1 MTKAV
6 VSEELA
12 GKLSKSIPDAVEE
25 ITESWVVVKPQSLLQ
40 VAIHLKQSP
49 DLAFDYLNC
58 LTAVDYME
66 YMEVIY
72 ILTSMKHNHSLVL
85 KVRCNRERPE
95 VPSVTGLWKG
105 ADLQEREVY
114 DLLGISFTG
123 HPNLKRLFMWEGFEG
138 HPLRRDYL

>member
-40 VAIHLKQSP
+40 VATHLKQSP

>member
-1 MTKAV
+1 MTKAIAG
-6 VSEELA
+6 EEL
-12 GKLSKSIPDAVEE
+12 GKKLSQSIPDAIEE
-25 ITESWVVVKPQSLLQ
+25 ATGSCIVVKPQAVLQ
-40 VAIHLKQSP
+40 VATHLKQSP
-49 DLAFDYLNC
+49 DLDFDYLNC

-66 YMEVIY
+66 YMEVVY
-72 ILTSMKHNHSLVL
+72 IMTSMQHNHSLVM
-85 KVRCNRERPE
+85 KTRCNRERPE
-95 VPSVTGLWKG
+95 VPSVTGVWKG